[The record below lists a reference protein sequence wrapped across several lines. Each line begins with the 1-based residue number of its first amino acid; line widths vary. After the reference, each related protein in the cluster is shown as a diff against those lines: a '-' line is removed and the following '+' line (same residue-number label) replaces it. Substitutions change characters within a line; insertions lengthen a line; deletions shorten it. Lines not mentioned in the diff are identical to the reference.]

1 MPTLSFFFDF
11 GSTYS
16 YPAALRIRE
25 AAARAGVVARF
36 RPIMLGAIF
45 KAQGWVTSPFNLY
58 PVKGRYMWRDL
69 ERITAA
75 MGVPFVRPDPFPQ
88 NGLLA
93 ARVAVGARD
102 EPWQPR
108 FCVEVF
114 KAEFARGEEIIDP
127 AVISAALTAAGADAA
142 HWIARAAGE
151 DVKDALRAET
161 DEAGRH
167 GVFGAPSF
175 VTPDGELFWGNDRL
189 EAALAWMAHR
199 SPRRSR

>member
-1 MPTLSFFFDF
+1 MRPTLTFFFDF

-16 YPAALRIRE
+16 YLAALRIRE
-25 AAARAGVVARF
+25 LAASAGIAVRF

-45 KAQGWVTSPFNLY
+45 KSQGWETSPFNLY
-58 PVKGRYMWRDL
+58 PAKGRYMWRDL
-69 ERITAA
+69 ERITGR

-93 ARVAVGARD
+93 ARVAVAARG
-102 EPWQPR
+102 EPWQPA

-114 KAEFARGEEIIDP
+114 KAEFARGEQ
-127 AVISAALTAAGADAA
+127 ISDAGVVAAALEAAGAGDTS
-142 HWIARAAGE
+142 WLARAGNAE
-151 DVKDALRAET
+151 VKDCLRAET
-161 DEAGRH
+161 DEAARL

-189 EAALAWMAHR
+189 ESALSWTG
-199 SPRRSR
+199 RRTDA